1 MHPLLTYFLGGFSI
15 LLFGFYTTAR
25 ALESLTTIRL
35 AGILKKST
43 AKPYQAFLIG
53 ILFGFFMQS
62 GSATTALL
70 LGFVSAGLLD
80 LTKAL
85 YVVSGAAVGA
95 TFMLQI
101 VAFKITDY
109 AFLLIFLGVILLVL
123 IPSPKL
129 KLIGQ
134 VLVGFGLVFY
144 GLHLLLEAG
153 NIIQGSPELLALV
166 RSSAQNSFLA
176 LIFSTFLTALIQNG
190 SAFIALVMSLTAGG
204 VFSAP
209 MAIPFVLGA
218 NLGGTALS
226 LFSSLSASREAKRLA
241 LGYFFLKLG
250 GVTIFMLLLNP
261 FSELILLTT
270 SDPSRQVVN
279 AHSLFNLLTAF
290 IFWFLLDYLTL
301 LLEKIVPLKKEE
313 LKPFYLQT
321 TTTVPAVGFELAR
334 REILRMADIIEK
346 DLLIRLFPLLKEGKE
361 EDWNDIM
368 EKEKLIDYLY
378 RTISSYLA
386 NLKSDN
392 PHEAEEGVKLLYVA
406 NDLEHLGDIMVAIS
420 EIGKKLKQN
429 GIDFSPEGWQD
440 LEKMYKIVAEELKAA
455 IKAFAEDDAEMAMTV
470 LQHQAEVE
478 RLEKELRYAHFRRI
492 QYDNPQS
499 LESSAY
505 HLDLVNNFLRVNE
518 HSVNIAQTVLGII

>member
-123 IPSPKL
+123 IPSRKF

-153 NIIQGSPELLALV
+153 NIIQGSPELLALI
-166 RSSAQNSFLA
+166 RSSAQNSKKSQIIVLAKKEASPNASNWRRRHSFKFLA
-176 LIFSTFLTALIQNG
+176 PTPGGSNVWIIFKTFST
-190 SAFIALVMSLTAGG
+190 
-204 VFSAP
+204 
-209 MAIPFVLGA
+209 
-218 NLGGTALS
+218 
-226 LFSSLSASREAKRLA
+226 SSS
-241 LGYFFLKLG
+241 
-250 GVTIFMLLLNP
+250 VT
-261 FSELILLTT
+261 
-270 SDPSRQVVN
+270 
-279 AHSLFNLLTAF
+279 FN
-290 IFWFLLDYLTL
+290 
-301 LLEKIVPLKKEE
+301 
-313 LKPFYLQT
+313 
-321 TTTVPAVGFELAR
+321 
-334 REILRMADIIEK
+334 
-346 DLLIRLFPLLKEGKE
+346 
-361 EDWNDIM
+361 
-368 EKEKLIDYLY
+368 
-378 RTISSYLA
+378 S
-386 NLKSDN
+386 
-392 PHEAEEGVKLLYVA
+392 
-406 NDLEHLGDIMVAIS
+406 
-420 EIGKKLKQN
+420 
-429 GIDFSPEGWQD
+429 
-440 LEKMYKIVAEELKAA
+440 
-455 IKAFAEDDAEMAMTV
+455 
-470 LQHQAEVE
+470 
-478 RLEKELRYAHFRRI
+478 
-492 QYDNPQS
+492 
-499 LESSAY
+499 
-505 HLDLVNNFLRVNE
+505 
-518 HSVNIAQTVLGII
+518 